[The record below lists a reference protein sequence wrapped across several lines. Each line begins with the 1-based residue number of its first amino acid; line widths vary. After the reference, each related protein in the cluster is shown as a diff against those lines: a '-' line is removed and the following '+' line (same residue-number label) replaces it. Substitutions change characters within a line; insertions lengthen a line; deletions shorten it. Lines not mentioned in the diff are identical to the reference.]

1 MSRLLQA
8 FYLILKALNFW
19 FFIIP
24 GKIPLLAF
32 IGYFFIIDWSVGDQP
47 IYLFNRQ
54 LGGVNSW
61 GHFFFWIGLGFPFL
75 WSFSYIWAATK
86 NGVNNSNTS
95 ALDAAIK
102 FRNGQMN
109 VTTPQK
115 AFEIL
120 KDTSSLDLMKA
131 NEGNKTFE
139 SALQGFNSKYG
150 TKPPPEVFKGLTN
163 KD

>member
-1 MSRLLQA
+1 MFAS
-8 FYLILKALNFW
+8 
-19 FFIIP
+19 
-24 GKIPLLAF
+24 
-32 IGYFFIIDWSVGDQP
+32 
-47 IYLFNRQ
+47 
-54 LGGVNSW
+54 
-61 GHFFFWIGLGFPFL
+61 
-75 WSFSYIWAATK
+75 TK
-86 NGVNNSNTS
+86 SGVNNSNTS

-131 NEGNKTFE
+131 NEGTEIFE
-139 SALQGFNSKYG
+139 QAVQGFNAKYG
-150 TKPPPEVFKGLTN
+150 AKPPQEVFKGLT